1 MNKFYFIFILIFIS
15 IIFYYYL
22 NRKNK
27 VNNKMSY
34 KKSLVDLTLNELK
47 SYPINYKGYCNNGC
61 MVGDDIYKMEKF
73 KLPSNSLMFND
84 DFLTLI
90 SKKINFNDNYS
101 DYILKETVNK
111 DTNIIFIGDIH
122 SSLHSFIQLIY
133 TLIHDDVLTSDYKLR
148 ENNKIV
154 FTGDLIDRG
163 PYGMQILLLLFSL
176 VYVNNKG
183 DIIYIKGNHETPEMY
198 NQYGFGSEIE
208 NENTNS
214 SVKMKIKEII
224 HKLPMAYFVKKN
236 LDENYYQFCHGG
248 IDELMIKTDEIKDF
262 LNYSRNPTYNIDYKV
277 YNGFLWSDFTEMYTP
292 LEGINGNRGINKIY
306 GKESIRKILDYNNV
320 KCILSGH
327 QDLTPIGV
335 VRNNKKGTF
344 LNLFSD
350 KFEIDDVYDGKNN
363 ELLMTPIYN
372 YTNIHASEINVVTL
386 SSASISKDIMY
397 VTYGKII
404 MKNDR
409 IELNKMPIDYKI

>member
-61 MVGDDIYKMEKF
+61 MVDDDIYKMEKF

-84 DFLTLI
+84 DFLTLV

-133 TLIHDDVLTSDYKLR
+133 TLIQDDVLTSDYKLR
-148 ENNKIV
+148 ENYKIV

-198 NQYGFGSEIE
+198 NQYGFGTELE
-208 NENTNS
+208 NENLPKTQ
-214 SVKMKIKEII
+214 
-224 HKLPMAYFVKKN
+224 KLN
-236 LDENYYQFCHGG
+236 
-248 IDELMIKTDEIKDF
+248 
-262 LNYSRNPTYNIDYKV
+262 
-277 YNGFLWSDFTEMYTP
+277 
-292 LEGINGNRGINKIY
+292 
-306 GKESIRKILDYNNV
+306 
-320 KCILSGH
+320 
-327 QDLTPIGV
+327 
-335 VRNNKKGTF
+335 
-344 LNLFSD
+344 
-350 KFEIDDVYDGKNN
+350 
-363 ELLMTPIYN
+363 
-372 YTNIHASEINVVTL
+372 
-386 SSASISKDIMY
+386 
-397 VTYGKII
+397 
-404 MKNDR
+404 
-409 IELNKMPIDYKI
+409 

>member
-1 MNKFYFIFILIFIS
+1 MNNIYIILIFFFIS
-15 IIFYYYL
+15 IIVYYYL
-22 NRKNK
+22 NH
-27 VNNKMSY
+27 NNKINNNMSY
-34 KKSLVDLTLNELK
+34 KKSLIHEILNELK
-47 SYPINYKGYCNNGC
+47 LYPINYKEFCNKGC
-61 MVGDDIYKMEKF
+61 MVDDDVYKNEKF
-73 KLPSNSLMFND
+73 KLPSNSIMFND
-84 DFLTLI
+84 DFLSLV

-101 DYILKETVNK
+101 DYIIKETVNK

-122 SSLHSFIQLIY
+122 SSLHSFIQLIN
-133 TLIHDDVLTSDYKLR
+133 TLIHDDILNNDYKLK

-163 PYGMQILLLLFSL
+163 PYGMQILLLLFLL

-183 DIIYIKGNHETPEMY
+183 DIIYIKGNHKTPEMY
-198 NQYGFGSEIE
+198 NQYGFGTELE

-214 SVKMKIKEII
+214 NIKIKIKDII
-224 HKLPMAYFVKKN
+224 HRLPMAYFVKKN

-248 IDELMIKTDEIKDF
+248 IDELMIKTDEIKNF
-262 LNYSRNPTYNIDYKV
+262 LIYSRYPTYNVDYKV
-277 YNGFLWSDFTEMYTP
+277 YNGFLWSDFTEMNTP

-306 GKESIRKILDYNNV
+306 GKDSIRKILDYNNV

-335 VRNNKKGTF
+335 VRNNKKGIF

-350 KFEIDDVYDGKNN
+350 NFEIDDVYNGENN

-372 YTNIHASEINVVTL
+372 YTKIDTSEINVITL
-386 SSASISKDIMY
+386 SSATISKDVMY

-404 MKNDR
+404 MYNDK
-409 IELNKMPIDYKI
+409 IELNKIPINYKI